1 MTDKGCS
8 VRECHRTVLAL
19 GVCAQHYYGA
29 PDKRS
34 TCSADCDR
42 QVHRRGL
49 CTSHYRVWRLAVAS
63 PCSIEGC
70 ERPAADSGM
79 CGLHVQRVRK
89 SGRPG
94 EAASRLRSTDGLCGE
109 DGCELKIFTRGLCRG
124 HYLAHGLPCS
134 IDGCEKPVVARKLC
148 GMHYARLSKTGDPGD
163 ARPRRARQSERPA
176 EPRDERPEAN
186 RHLCAIEEC
195 GRAVWSRGLCGMHYQ
210 RRRAYGD
217 PTRVPPRWERRPC
230 AVEGCQERA
239 RDLGRCPRHAAQLR
253 RERIRERAAKAPRP
267 EAVMALA
274 EAAEAARR
282 WREVSQE
289 VAACRRDRNDL
300 VRTFAV
306 TAGENA
312 SARLAA
318 ASGLRQGTLRQIIAR
333 RGTDQEH
340 LNQPE
345 RLNEPEGLAETD
357 RADRPEQGVEPGRL
371 AEWRPLLTDLTAAG
385 AAIARADRERAELIV
400 ACWESGA
407 TNAAA
412 LRRASGLP
420 KAEVERILLAA
431 RSNGYQRQPGRGRHA
446 PPSPVVEALERVVA
460 EIAELNQLRQG
471 ASLRLL
477 QGIGRLSEILTH
489 IADAEL
495 AARGKR
501 DQLIAECWRAGT
513 QNLSLIERRTGLSQ
527 ATVYKALRDHGI
539 NPPEVRR

>member
-1 MTDKGCS
+1 MTTPALMTNKGCS
-8 VRECHRTVLAL
+8 VRECGRTVLAL

-29 PDKRS
+29 PEKRS
-34 TCSADCDR
+34 TCSAECDR

-49 CTSHYRVWRLAVAS
+49 CTSHYRLWRLAVAA

-70 ERPAADSGM
+70 ERPSADSGM

-89 SGRPG
+89 SGRAG
-94 EAASRLRSTDGLCGE
+94 EATSRLRSTDGVCGE

-148 GMHYARLSKTGDPGD
+148 GMHYARLAKTGDPGD
-163 ARPRRARQSERPA
+163 ARPRRTRQ
-176 EPRDERPEAN
+176 RDRTQPEAQ
-186 RHLCAIEEC
+186 HLCSVEGC
-195 GRAVWSRGLCGMHYQ
+195 GRAVWSRELCGMHYQ

-253 RERIRERAAKAPRP
+253 RERLRERAARTPSP

-282 WREVSQE
+282 WREVSAE

-300 VRTFAV
+300 VRTFALI
-306 TAGENA
+306 AGENA

-333 RGTDQEH
+333 RASEPEPVGQPTE
-340 LNQPE
+340 PE
-345 RLNEPEGLAETD
+345 RLGRPG
-357 RADRPEQGVEPGRL
+357 RAAEPGRL

-420 KAEVERILLAA
+420 KAEVERIILAA
-431 RSNGYQRQPGRGRHA
+431 RRNGYQRHPGRGRHA
-446 PPSPVVEALERVVA
+446 PPSPLVEALERSVA
-460 EIAELNQLRQG
+460 EIAELTQLRQG
-471 ASLRLL
+471 VNLRLL

-489 IADAEL
+489 TADAEM

-539 NPPEVRR
+539 NPPDVRR

>member
-8 VRECHRTVLAL
+8 VRECERTVLAL

-34 TCSADCDR
+34 TCTADCDR

-49 CTSHYRVWRLAVAS
+49 CTSHYRLWRLAVAE

-89 SGRPG
+89 SGRAG

-148 GMHYARLSKTGDPGD
+148 GMHYARLTKTGDPGD
-163 ARPRRARQSERPA
+163 ARPRRTRQKEPAERPRA
-176 EPRDERPEAN
+176 EAAQ
-186 RHLCAIEEC
+186 HLCAIDGCE
-195 GRAVWSRGLCGMHYQ
+195 RAVWSRELCGMHYQ

-230 AVEGCQERA
+230 AVADCQERA

-253 RERIRERAAKAPRP
+253 RERLRERAAKAPRP

-282 WREVSQE
+282 WREVSAE
-289 VAACRRDRNDL
+289 VTAGRRDRNDL
-300 VRTFAV
+300 VRTFALIS
-306 TAGENA
+306 GETA

-318 ASGLRQGTLRQIIAR
+318 ASGLRQGTLRQIIAHR
-333 RGTDQEH
+333 AEH
-340 LNQPE
+340 AD
-345 RLNEPEGLAETD
+345 EPE
-357 RADRPEQGVEPGRL
+357 RL
-371 AEWRPLLTDLTAAG
+371 AEWRPLLTDLSAAG
-385 AAIARADRERAELIV
+385 AAIARADRERAELVV

-420 KAEVERILLAA
+420 KSEVERIILAA
-431 RSNGYQRQPGRGRHA
+431 RGNGYQRHPGRGRHA
-446 PPSPVVEALERVVA
+446 PPSPVVEALERSVA
-460 EIAELNQLRQG
+460 EIGELTQLRQG
-471 ASLRLL
+471 ISLRLL
-477 QGIGRLSEILTH
+477 QGIGRLSEILAHT
-489 IADAEL
+489 ADAEL

-513 QNLSLIERRTGLSQ
+513 HNLSLIERRTGLSQ